1 MYLSQATSTAII
13 RCSREYYRIVW
24 AALTLFTRLPQAEK
38 SDKAVP
44 VVVQVVRVSGTIR
57 KAEEEA
63 VRRAR
68 RMMAR
73 ARQEE
78 KDIKA
83 GGTLLDDIFGGD
95 EGKEREDMYQ
105 GIQSEGDDGES
116 D

>member
-1 MYLSQATSTAII
+1 MGSAHPL
-13 RCSREYYRIVW
+13 
-24 AALTLFTRLPQAEK
+24 TRLPKAEK

-78 KDIKA
+78 KGIKGVEPCWTTFLGAMKGRKGKICIKA
-83 GGTLLDDIFGGD
+83 LRAKGMMERATDGNTTLQ
-95 EGKEREDMYQ
+95 EP
-105 GIQSEGDDGES
+105 
-116 D
+116 